1 MRADGRTYVK
11 QNILSTVLKA
21 ALAAVN
27 ADRGKVPAVKWYEAT
42 RHHSAT
48 EVTLRY
54 AHLHANRLRSAYARS
69 CRDPALRATVLDHW
83 RGGVAERLKAVV
95 LKTTGP
101 QGLAGSNP
109 ASSAIRRRLPH
120 RGWTS
125 RLDR

>member
-1 MRADGRTYVK
+1 MFEATGHGGRMRADGRTYVK

-69 CRDPALRATVLDHW
+69 WSGPSAARNRARSLA
-83 RGGVAERLKAVV
+83 RRSGREAEGG
-95 LKTTGP
+95 
-101 QGLAGSNP
+101 GLESF
-109 ASSAIRRRLPH
+109 
-120 RGWTS
+120 
-125 RLDR
+125 